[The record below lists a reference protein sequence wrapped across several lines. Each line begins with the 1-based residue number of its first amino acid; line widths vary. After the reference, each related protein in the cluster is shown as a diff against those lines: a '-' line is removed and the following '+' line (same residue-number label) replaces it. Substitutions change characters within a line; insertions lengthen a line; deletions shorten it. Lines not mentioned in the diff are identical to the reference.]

1 MTKSKFDCYSD
12 TFDVKKSN
20 PLPNETDQVL
30 PVPSDVEQNSRFVLS
45 RSRGLRDDVSSRVCE
60 HNEPVVPSVP
70 VPTPVPA
77 QDYDPSPEEDAHIK
91 QLQRKLDENQV
102 VCPKELGKN
111 LSLPPVKHNKAKKK
125 KPTEKVKKQPA
136 KKNNNNEAEYSPY
149 QKYSISKHEIL
160 PKNLRTRKVP

>member
-1 MTKSKFDCYSD
+1 MTKSKFDCYLD

-77 QDYDPSPEEDAHIK
+77 QDYDPSPEE
-91 QLQRKLDENQV
+91 RK
-102 VCPKELGKN
+102 KSFSKN
-111 LSLPPVKHNKAKKK
+111 
-125 KPTEKVKKQPA
+125 TQPA
-136 KKNNNNEAEYSPY
+136 ASKLVLFFC
-149 QKYSISKHEIL
+149 ISSQCWML
-160 PKNLRTRKVP
+160 